1 MLEEWVGTALVDRGS
16 HPVELTQAGQAFLPR
31 AKEVLDKLEESRHTA
46 RAASAEATTTLN
58 FLTTQVVSLTF
69 FPGWFRRALGPKR
82 IETINLTTSSLR
94 GCEQAM
100 LQRSAHFLLCHHFR
114 GMPWQLGESDFTS
127 IVVENDR
134 LLPVSATDS
143 TGRAIYVL
151 SQANADKVP
160 LLAYEPEAGFGRI
173 FRSAFEPERLS
184 SFREVASSHLA
195 LLLGLAL
202 EGRGVA
208 WVPETVIRHD
218 MLAGR
223 LLEAGGPE
231 WSVPMQI
238 RLFRPVERLSAVAE
252 EFWERVSA

>member
-1 MLEEWVGTALVDRGS
+1 
-16 HPVELTQAGQAFLPR
+16 
-31 AKEVLDKLEESRHTA
+31 
-46 RAASAEATTTLN
+46 
-58 FLTTQVVSLTF
+58 
-69 FPGWFRRALGPKR
+69 
-82 IETINLTTSSLR
+82 
-94 GCEQAM
+94 M
-100 LQRSAHFLLCHHFR
+100 LQKSAHFLLCHHFR
-114 GMPWQLGESDFTS
+114 GMPWQLSESDFTS

-143 TGRAIYVL
+143 AGRALYAL
-151 SQANADKVP
+151 NRDDAEKVP

-184 SFREVASSHLA
+184 CFKEVASSHLA

-231 WSVPMQI
+231 WSVPMEI
-238 RLFRPVERLSAVAE
+238 RLFRPIERLSAIAE